1 MIIMRALLLVAVALG
16 VAVRLPVPGLS
27 AEEPVKQLILPGE
40 SFELDGC
47 AAFILWPPEAQ
58 RTAPQP
64 WIWYAPTLPGLPDE
78 HEKWMHEQF
87 LNAGVAVAGIDV
99 GEGYGSPR
107 AQASYD
113 ALYRELVHQRGFAH
127 KCCLLGRSR
136 GGLWNCSWAVHH
148 PDQVAG
154 FAGIYPVFDLSA
166 WPGVEQAA
174 AAYEVTPQELTQRLS
189 DFNPLEHIVKLAQS
203 DVPVFLIH
211 GDQDEVVPLEMHS
224 AEFVRRYQAA
234 GKGDLVQLQTAVG
247 QGHNY
252 WQGFFHCQALV
263 DAAILWAKSGAQ
275 PVLFNVRSQSGPD
288 DQVPLIR
295 PWKTIRLDPDYRGAW
310 LVAGDLDDDGQAEI
324 LSARNHDQND
334 THYTSSVVVHRLDGS
349 VMWRWGDATAG
360 RNPLHH
366 DVSAQIYDW
375 DGDGKLEV
383 IVAADRA
390 VVELDG
396 RTGQEKRRFSIP
408 EGASDCLVFC
418 NLAGG
423 SRPTDVLVKTRYTQ
437 IWAYDRQ
444 GTLLWTANMP
454 GGRLTAH
461 QPRPIDLDGDG
472 RDEIMAGYSLL
483 NPDGSERWALH
494 DDAPAFASGKRPSV
508 GHLDCARLFTSGEP
522 GSETLLALTFCGGD
536 RLAMV
541 DKNGA
546 VRWNI
551 PGWHFESIDVGQVCA
566 QIPGPQI
573 VVDIPY
579 APHGSQPIWVLDRNG
594 RWLGQIVVDESRFH
608 RLVDWFGAGRE
619 SIIVG
624 QPAAMFDG
632 QTGRQQA
639 IFDMPV
645 VPGETPYDPLK
656 ESVICLNADMDGD
669 GAPDILYSTNPATT
683 VYIYRNELGARR
695 PGQVPLGTGVNWTL
709 Y

>member
-1 MIIMRALLLVAVALG
+1 MHRVRTAILVVVATG
-16 VAVRLPVPGLS
+16 VFIPQAARLAF
-27 AEEPVKQLILPGE
+27 AEEPAKQLILPGE
-40 SFELDGC
+40 SFVVDGC
-47 AAFILWPPEAQ
+47 PAFILWPAEEK
-58 RTAPQP
+58 RTIPQP

-113 ALYRELVHQRGFAH
+113 ALYRTLVHQRGFAH

-174 AAYEVTPQELTQRLS
+174 AAYEMAPQELTQRLT
-189 DFNPLEHIVKLAQS
+189 DFNPLEHVAELAKA

-211 GDQDEVVPLEMHS
+211 GDQDEVVPHEKHS

-234 GKGDLVQLQTAVG
+234 GKGHLVQV
-247 QGHNY
+247 
-252 WQGFFHCQALV
+252 
-263 DAAILWAKSGAQ
+263 AACRRAGAQ
-275 PVLFNVRSQSGPD
+275 LLAGFLSLPRAHRCRHPVGEVGCPARTLQCAQSGWPD
-288 DQVPLIR
+288 DQVPLIK
-295 PWKTIRLDPDYRGAW
+295 PWKTIQLDPDYRGAW
-310 LVAGDLDDDGQAEI
+310 LVAGDLDGDGQAEI
-324 LSARNHDQND
+324 VSARNHDQND

-349 VMWRWGDATAG
+349 VMWRWGDAAAG

-366 DVSAQIYDW
+366 DVAAQVYDW

-390 VVELDG
+390 VVEFDG

-408 EGASDCLVFC
+408 EGAADCLVFC
-418 NLAGG
+418 NLTGG

-437 IWAYDRQ
+437 IWAYDRH
-444 GTLLWTANMP
+444 GALLWTANMP

-483 NPDGSERWALH
+483 NPDGSERWALQ
-494 DDAPAFASGKRPSV
+494 DDDPAFVSGKRPSV
-508 GHLDCARLFTSGEP
+508 GHLDCARLFTQGEP
-522 GSETLLALTFCGGD
+522 GAEPLLALTFCGAD

-551 PGWHFESIDVGQVCA
+551 PGWHFESIDVGQVCS

-594 RWLGQIVVDESRFH
+594 RWLGQILVDESRFH
-608 RLVDWFGAGRE
+608 RLVDWFGTGRE

-645 VPGETPYDPLK
+645 VAGRD
-656 ESVICLNADMDGD
+656 SV
-669 GAPDILYSTNPATT
+669 
-683 VYIYRNELGARR
+683 
-695 PGQVPLGTGVNWTL
+695 
-709 Y
+709 

>member
-1 MIIMRALLLVAVALG
+1 MHRVRTAILVVVATG
-16 VAVRLPVPGLS
+16 VGLPQAARLAF
-27 AEEPVKQLILPGE
+27 AEEPVKQVILPGE
-40 SFELDGC
+40 SFVVDGC
-47 AAFILWPPEAQ
+47 PAFI
-58 RTAPQP
+58 
-64 WIWYAPTLPGLPDE
+64 
-78 HEKWMHEQF
+78 
-87 LNAGVAVAGIDV
+87 
-99 GEGYGSPR
+99 
-107 AQASYD
+107 
-113 ALYRELVHQRGFAH
+113 
-127 KCCLLGRSR
+127 
-136 GGLWNCSWAVHH
+136 
-148 PDQVAG
+148 
-154 FAGIYPVFDLSA
+154 
-166 WPGVEQAA
+166 
-174 AAYEVTPQELTQRLS
+174 
-189 DFNPLEHIVKLAQS
+189 
-203 DVPVFLIH
+203 
-211 GDQDEVVPLEMHS
+211 
-224 AEFVRRYQAA
+224 
-234 GKGDLVQLQTAVG
+234 
-247 QGHNY
+247 
-252 WQGFFHCQALV
+252 
-263 DAAILWAKSGAQ
+263 
-275 PVLFNVRSQSGPD
+275 LFNVRSQACPD
-288 DQVPLIR
+288 DQVPLIK
-295 PWKTIRLDPDYRGAW
+295 PWKTIQLDPDYRGAW

-349 VMWRWGDATAG
+349 VMWRWGDAAAG

-366 DVSAQIYDW
+366 DVAAQVYDW

-383 IVAADRA
+383 IVAADQA

-408 EGASDCLVFC
+408 EGAADCLVFC
-418 NLAGG
+418 NLTGG

-437 IWAYDRQ
+437 IWAYDRL

-483 NPDGSERWALH
+483 NPDGSERWALQ
-494 DDAPAFASGKRPSV
+494 DDDPAFVSGKRPSV
-508 GHLDCARLFTSGEP
+508 GHLDCARLFTHDEP
-522 GSETLLALTFCGGD
+522 GAEPLLALTFCGGD

-551 PGWHFESIDVGQVCA
+551 PGWHFESIDVGQVCS
-566 QIPGPQI
+566 QVPGPQI

-594 RWLGQIVVDESRFH
+594 RRLGQILVDESRFH
-608 RLVDWFGAGRE
+608 RLVDWFGTGRE

-645 VPGETPYDPLK
+645 LPGETPYDPLK

-669 GAPDILYSTNPATT
+669 GAQDILYSTNPATT

-695 PGQVPLGTGVNWTL
+695 PGQVPLGTCVNWTL